1 MNALFFSITAD
12 KFDRP
17 QLHELIA
24 KPKLGI
30 LAVRNQSVCVE
41 ECVTMAL
48 FNKEPEK
55 NPAKVQPTAT
65 PVTSSPSP
73 APTQPVAAAG
83 PAPASRPVA
92 APVQA
97 QAYLDRGSKVS
108 GKLSFESAAKID
120 GEVDG
125 EIHGKDGLT
134 IGESAIITAQIRATS
149 VVVSGKVSGD
159 ITATQRIEIRAS
171 AKVNGNI
178 AAPVLI
184 VQEGALFEG
193 HCSMQPEGVREDRKV
208 TVFPVEE
215 RAAQAAGGHKSA

>member
-1 MNALFFSITAD
+1 
-12 KFDRP
+12 
-17 QLHELIA
+17 
-24 KPKLGI
+24 
-30 LAVRNQSVCVE
+30 
-41 ECVTMAL
+41 MAL

-65 PVTSSPSP
+65 PVTPSPSP
-73 APTQPVAAAG
+73 ASAQPVTAAA
-83 PAPASRPVA
+83 PTPPTPASRPVA
-92 APVQA
+92 APVTQP

-108 GKLSFESAAKID
+108 GKLSFEGAAKID

-134 IGESAIITAQIRATS
+134 IGESAVITAQIRATS
-149 VVVSGKVSGD
+149 VIVSGKVSGD

-215 RAAQAAGGHKSA
+215 RAAQAAGGQKSA